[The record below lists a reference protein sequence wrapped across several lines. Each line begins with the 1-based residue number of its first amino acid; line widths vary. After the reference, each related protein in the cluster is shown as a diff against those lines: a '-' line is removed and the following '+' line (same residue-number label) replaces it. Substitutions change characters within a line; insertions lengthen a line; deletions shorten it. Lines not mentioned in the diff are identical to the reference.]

1 MIFKKRLIPGDEI
14 GVNGE
19 AENAEAVVSEAEEA
33 VEAAAAEPEA
43 VETEAVETEAEA
55 AVESFEAEAEAA
67 EAAAAET
74 VAAAEVAAEAEAETE
89 RIQVLEPAYAGMEGA
104 SRSPLRRRRKMS
116 YERKKGLYGYG
127 FIGIWIIGVLT
138 FFIRPLIGVFEF
150 AFCNININQQVGGY
164 TLSWNNFKWIKF
176 AFQTDPSFLRSM
188 VTSFL
193 SMFYS
198 VPGIVI
204 FSLTIAVILNQNFR
218 GRTFARA
225 VFFLPVIVTSGVVIS
240 IIQGDSMSTV
250 VLSGSKGG
258 SMVQAFGLSNF
269 LYSLNL
275 NADIVNFI
283 SNFTNQMFNF
293 AWKSGVQILLFIA
306 ALQTISPDLY
316 EASSIEG
323 ATGWEDFWK
332 ITIPMISPMILLAS
346 IYTIVDSFTDYSSST
361 MTYIT
366 DQVKNNGRIEYGSVL
381 AIIYSLLALL
391 VIGIVYVVIDR
402 MVFYSVD

>member
-1 MIFKKRLIPGDEI
+1 MTFKKKFTPNDDA

-19 AENAEAVVSEAEEA
+19 AEMLETAEAEAEEA
-33 VEAAAAEPEA
+33 VEAVEA
-43 VETEAVETEAEA
+43 V
-55 AVESFEAEAEAA
+55 EAEAA
-67 EAAAAET
+67 EAE
-74 VAAAEVAAEAEAETE
+74 AEAEAVEAAVAE
-89 RIQVLEPAYAGMEGA
+89 EDAEHIAVLEPAYAGMDGA
-104 SRSPLRRRRKMS
+104 SRSPLRKRRKMS

-127 FIGIWIIGVLT
+127 FIGVWIIGVLT

-150 AFCNININQQVGGY
+150 AFCTINVNQEVGGY
-164 TLSWNNFKWIKF
+164 TLSWNNFKWIKY
-176 AFQTDPSFLRSM
+176 AFDTDPSFLRSM

-204 FSLTIAVILNQNFR
+204 FSLTIAVILNQQFR

-225 VFFLPVIVTSGVVIS
+225 IFFLPVIVTSGVVIS
-240 IIQGDSMSTV
+240 IIQGDSMSSV

-275 NADIVNFI
+275 PADVVNFI

-306 ALQTISPDLY
+306 ALQTITPDLY

-332 ITIPMISPMILLAS
+332 ITIPMISPMILLSS

-366 DQVKNNGRIEYGSVL
+366 DQVKNKGWIEYGSVL
-381 AIIYSLLALL
+381 AIIYSLLALV
-391 VIGIVYVVIDR
+391 VIGIFYFIVDR
-402 MVFYSVD
+402 FVFYSVD

>member
-1 MIFKKRLIPGDEI
+1 MIFRKKFAPDDEI
-14 GVNGE
+14 GVNGVTE
-19 AENAEAVVSEAEEA
+19 KAEAAEEVSEAVEAVEAVEAEAPAEEVSEA
-33 VEAAAAEPEA
+33 VEAAE
-43 VETEAVETEAEA
+43 
-55 AVESFEAEAEAA
+55 
-67 EAAAAET
+67 
-74 VAAAEVAAEAEAETE
+74 AEAEAETE
-89 RIQVLEPAYAGMEGA
+89 RITVLEPAYAGMDGA
-104 SRSPLRRRRKMS
+104 SRSPLRRRGRRKMS

-127 FIGIWIIGVLT
+127 FIAIWIIGVLT

-150 AFCNININQQVGGY
+150 AFCDININQQVGGY
-164 TLSWNNFKWIKF
+164 TLSWNNFEWIKY

-204 FSLTIAVILNQNFR
+204 FSLTIAVILNGKFR

-240 IIQGDSMSTV
+240 IIQGDSMSAV
-250 VLSGSKGG
+250 ILSGSKGG

-275 NADIVNFI
+275 QADIVNFI

-323 ATGWEDFWK
+323 ATAWEDFWK

-366 DQVKNNGRIEYGSVL
+366 DQVKNKGRIEYGSVL
-381 AIIYSLLALL
+381 AIIYSLLALA
-391 VIGIVYVVIDR
+391 VIGIVYVIIDR
-402 MVFYSVD
+402 LVFYSVD

>member
-1 MIFKKRLIPGDEI
+1 MIFKKRLIPDDEI

-19 AENAEAVVSEAEEA
+19 AGNAEAVVSEAEEA
-33 VEAAAAEPEA
+33 AAAAEAEAEA
-43 VETEAVETEAEA
+43 VEETVA
-55 AVESFEAEAEAA
+55 AAEAEAA
-67 EAAAAET
+67 EAEAEIAEAEAVAAAET
-74 VAAAEVAAEAEAETE
+74 ETEAE
-89 RIQVLEPAYAGMEGA
+89 RVQVLEPAYAGMEGA
-104 SRSPLRRRRKMS
+104 SRSPLRRRHKMS

-164 TLSWNNFKWIKF
+164 TLSWNNYKWIKF

>member
-1 MIFKKRLIPGDEI
+1 MIFRKKFAPDDEI
-14 GVNGE
+14 GVNGVTE
-19 AENAEAVVSEAEEA
+19 KAEAAEEVSEAVEA
-33 VEAAAAEPEA
+33 VEAAEA
-43 VETEAVETEAEA
+43 VEAEAPAEEVSEAVE
-55 AVESFEAEAEAA
+55 AA
-67 EAAAAET
+67 E
-74 VAAAEVAAEAEAETE
+74 AEAEAETE
-89 RIQVLEPAYAGMEGA
+89 RITVLEPAYAGMDGA
-104 SRSPLRRRRKMS
+104 SRSPLRRRGRRKMS

-127 FIGIWIIGVLT
+127 FIAIWIIGVLT

-150 AFCNININQQVGGY
+150 AFCDININQQVGGY
-164 TLSWNNFKWIKF
+164 TLSWNNFEWIKY

-204 FSLTIAVILNQNFR
+204 FSLTIAVILNGKFR

-240 IIQGDSMSTV
+240 IIQGDSMSAV
-250 VLSGSKGG
+250 ILSGSKGG

-275 NADIVNFI
+275 QADIVNFI

-323 ATGWEDFWK
+323 ATAWEDFWK

-366 DQVKNNGRIEYGSVL
+366 DQVKNKGRIEYGSVL
-381 AIIYSLLALL
+381 AIIYSLLALA
-391 VIGIVYVVIDR
+391 VIGIVYVIIDR
-402 MVFYSVD
+402 LVFYSVD

>member
-1 MIFKKRLIPGDEI
+1 MIFGKIFAPNDDA

-19 AENAEAVVSEAEEA
+19 AEKIEA
-33 VEAAAAEPEA
+33 VEAEAAEAVEEIEA
-43 VETEAVETEAEA
+43 VETEAAEAVEEAET
-55 AVESFEAEAEAA
+55 VKAEAA
-67 EAAAAET
+67 EEVEAAVAE
-74 VAAAEVAAEAEAETE
+74 EEAEHIT
-89 RIQVLEPAYAGMEGA
+89 VLEPAYAGMDGA
-104 SRSPLRRRRKMS
+104 SRSPLRRKHKMS

-127 FIGIWIIGVLT
+127 FIAIWIVGVLT

-150 AFCNININQQVGGY
+150 AFCDININQQVGGY
-164 TLSWNNFKWIKF
+164 TLSWNNFEWIKY

-204 FSLTIAVILNQNFR
+204 FSLTIAVILNQKFH

-225 VFFLPVIVTSGVVIS
+225 IFFLPVIVTSGVVIS

-275 NADIVNFI
+275 PSDVVDFI

-323 ATGWEDFWK
+323 ATAWEDFWK

-366 DQVKNNGRIEYGSVL
+366 DQVKNKGRIEYGSVL
-381 AIIYSLLALL
+381 AIIYSLLALA
-391 VIGIVYVVIDR
+391 VIGIVYVIIDR
-402 MVFYSVD
+402 LVFYSVD

>member
-1 MIFKKRLIPGDEI
+1 MIFRKRFVPEDGA
-14 GVNGE
+14 GVNGGIDK
-19 AENAEAVVSEAEEA
+19 AEA
-33 VEAAAAEPEA
+33 VEAEA
-43 VETEAVETEAEA
+43 V
-55 AVESFEAEAEAA
+55 EAEAA
-67 EAAAAET
+67 EGAEAEAREAFSDRTVEAAET
-74 VAAAEVAAEAEAETE
+74 AEAAEAE
-89 RIQVLEPAYAGMEGA
+89 RITVLEPAYAGMEGA
-104 SRSPLRRRRKMS
+104 SRSPLRRKGRRKMS

-150 AFCNININQQVGGY
+150 AFCDININQQVGGY
-164 TLSWNNFKWIKF
+164 TLSWNNFEWIKY

-204 FSLTIAVILNQNFR
+204 FSLTIAVILNGKFH

-240 IIQGDSMSTV
+240 IIQGDSMSSV
-250 VLSGSKGG
+250 ILSGSKGG

-323 ATGWEDFWK
+323 ATAWEDFWK

-366 DQVKNNGRIEYGSVL
+366 DQVKNKGRIEYGSVL
-381 AIIYSLLALL
+381 AIIYSLLALA
-391 VIGIVYVVIDR
+391 VIGIVYVIIDR
-402 MVFYSVD
+402 LVFYSVD

>member
-204 FSLTIAVILNQNFR
+204 FSLTIAVILNFR

-283 SNFTNQMFNF
+283 SNFTNQMFNLPGSR
-293 AWKSGVQILLFIA
+293 ACR
-306 ALQTISPDLY
+306 Y
-316 EASSIEG
+316 CSS
-323 ATGWEDFWK
+323 
-332 ITIPMISPMILLAS
+332 
-346 IYTIVDSFTDYSSST
+346 
-361 MTYIT
+361 
-366 DQVKNNGRIEYGSVL
+366 
-381 AIIYSLLALL
+381 
-391 VIGIVYVVIDR
+391 
-402 MVFYSVD
+402 

>member
-1 MIFKKRLIPGDEI
+1 MIFRKRFAPDDEI

-19 AENAEAVVSEAEEA
+19 IEKLEAAEAEAAEEA
-33 VEAAAAEPEA
+33 VEAAET
-43 VETEAVETEAEA
+43 VEE
-55 AVESFEAEAEAA
+55 
-67 EAAAAET
+67 AAET
-74 VAAAEVAAEAEAETE
+74 VEEAVESVEEAAPAVAAAEAEAEEEAE
-89 RIQVLEPAYAGMEGA
+89 RITVLEPAYAGMEGA
-104 SRSPLRRRRKMS
+104 SRSPLRRGRRKMS

-127 FIGIWIIGVLT
+127 FIAIWIIGVLT

-150 AFCNININQQVGGY
+150 AFCDININQQVGGY
-164 TLSWNNFKWIKF
+164 TLSWNNFEWIKY

-204 FSLTIAVILNQNFR
+204 FSLTIAVILNGKFR

-240 IIQGDSMSTV
+240 IIQGDSMSAV

-275 NADIVNFI
+275 QADIVNFI

-323 ATGWEDFWK
+323 ATAWEDFWK

-366 DQVKNNGRIEYGSVL
+366 DQVKNKGRIEYGSVL
-381 AIIYSLLALL
+381 AIIYSLLALA
-391 VIGIVYVVIDR
+391 VIGIVYVIIDR
-402 MVFYSVD
+402 LVFYSVD

>member
-1 MIFKKRLIPGDEI
+1 MIFRKRFAPDDEI

-19 AENAEAVVSEAEEA
+19 IEKLEAAEAEAAEEA
-33 VEAAAAEPEA
+33 VEAAET
-43 VETEAVETEAEA
+43 VEE
-55 AVESFEAEAEAA
+55 
-67 EAAAAET
+67 AAET
-74 VAAAEVAAEAEAETE
+74 VEEAVESVEEAAPAIAAAEAEAEEEAE
-89 RIQVLEPAYAGMEGA
+89 RITVLEPAYAGMEGA
-104 SRSPLRRRRKMS
+104 SRSPLRRRGRHKMS

-127 FIGIWIIGVLT
+127 FIAIWIIGVLT

-150 AFCNININQQVGGY
+150 AFCDININQQVGGY
-164 TLSWNNFKWIKF
+164 TLSWNNFEWIKY

-204 FSLTIAVILNQNFR
+204 FSLTIAVILNGKFR

-275 NADIVNFI
+275 QADIVNFI

-323 ATGWEDFWK
+323 ATAWEDFWK

-366 DQVKNNGRIEYGSVL
+366 DQVKNKGRIEYGSVL
-381 AIIYSLLALL
+381 AIIYSLLALA
-391 VIGIVYVVIDR
+391 VIGIVYVIIDR
-402 MVFYSVD
+402 LVFYSVD

>member
-1 MIFKKRLIPGDEI
+1 MIFGKIFAPNDDA

-19 AENAEAVVSEAEEA
+19 AEKLDAV
-33 VEAAAAEPEA
+33 
-43 VETEAVETEAEA
+43 
-55 AVESFEAEAEAA
+55 EAEAA
-67 EAAAAET
+67 EAVEEIEAVESEAAEA
-74 VAAAEVAAEAEAETE
+74 VEELEAVEAAEAEAVEAEVEAVEAAVAEEEAEHIT
-89 RIQVLEPAYAGMEGA
+89 VLEPAYAGMEGA
-104 SRSPLRRRRKMS
+104 SRSPLRRKHKLS

-127 FIGIWIIGVLT
+127 FIAIWIVGVLT

-150 AFCNININQQVGGY
+150 AFCDININQQVGGY
-164 TLSWNNFKWIKF
+164 TLSWNNFEWIKY

-204 FSLTIAVILNQNFR
+204 FSLTIAVILNQKFY

-225 VFFLPVIVTSGVVIS
+225 IFFLPVIVTSGVVIS

-275 NADIVNFI
+275 PSDVVDFI

-323 ATGWEDFWK
+323 ATAWEDFWK

-366 DQVKNNGRIEYGSVL
+366 DQVKNKGRIEYGSVL
-381 AIIYSLLALL
+381 AIIYSLLALA
-391 VIGIVYVVIDR
+391 VIGIVYVIIDR
-402 MVFYSVD
+402 LVFYSVD

>member
-1 MIFKKRLIPGDEI
+1 MIFRKRFVPEDGA
-14 GVNGE
+14 GVNGGIDK
-19 AENAEAVVSEAEEA
+19 AG
-33 VEAAAAEPEA
+33 
-43 VETEAVETEAEA
+43 
-55 AVESFEAEAEAA
+55 AEAA
-67 EAAAAET
+67 EAVEAEAVEATEAAEG
-74 VAAAEVAAEAEAETE
+74 AEAEAREAFSDRTVEAAETAEAE
-89 RIQVLEPAYAGMEGA
+89 RITVLEPAYAGMEGA
-104 SRSPLRRRRKMS
+104 SRSPLRRKGRRKMS

-150 AFCNININQQVGGY
+150 AFCDININQQVGGY
-164 TLSWNNFKWIKF
+164 TLSWNNFEWIKY

-204 FSLTIAVILNQNFR
+204 FSLTIAVILNGKFH

-240 IIQGDSMSTV
+240 IIQGDSMSSV
-250 VLSGSKGG
+250 ILSGSKGG

-323 ATGWEDFWK
+323 ATAWEDFWK

-366 DQVKNNGRIEYGSVL
+366 DQVKNKGRIEYGSVL
-381 AIIYSLLALL
+381 AIIYSLLALA
-391 VIGIVYVVIDR
+391 VIGIVYVIIDR
-402 MVFYSVD
+402 LVFYSVD

>member
-1 MIFKKRLIPGDEI
+1 MIFNKRFAPDDEAA
-14 GVNGE
+14 VNGE
-19 AENAEAVVSEAEEA
+19 ARSAAEEAAEAVEEA
-33 VEAAAAEPEA
+33 VEAEVAEAEA
-43 VETEAVETEAEA
+43 VEAEA
-55 AVESFEAEAEAA
+55 AEEVVEAEAEAA
-67 EAAAAET
+67 AA
-74 VAAAEVAAEAEAETE
+74 VAEAEKET
-89 RIQVLEPAYAGMEGA
+89 ITVLEPAYAGMEGA
-104 SRSPLRRRRKMS
+104 SRSPLRRGRRKMS

-150 AFCNININQQVGGY
+150 AFCDININQQVGGY
-164 TLSWNNFKWIKF
+164 SLSWNDFHWIKY

-204 FSLTIAVILNQNFR
+204 FSLTIAVILNQQFH

-275 NADIVNFI
+275 QADIVNFI

-323 ATGWEDFWK
+323 ATAWEDFWK

-346 IYTIVDSFTDYSSST
+346 VYTIVDSFTDYSSST

-381 AIIYSLLALL
+381 AIIYSLLALA
-391 VIGIVYVVIDR
+391 VIGIVYVIIDR
-402 MVFYSVD
+402 LVFYSVD

>member
-1 MIFKKRLIPGDEI
+1 MIFRKKFAPDDEI
-14 GVNGE
+14 GVNGVTE
-19 AENAEAVVSEAEEA
+19 KAEAAEEVSEA
-33 VEAAAAEPEA
+33 VEA
-43 VETEAVETEAEA
+43 
-55 AVESFEAEAEAA
+55 AEAEAA
-67 EAAAAET
+67 EEVSEAVEAAE
-74 VAAAEVAAEAEAETE
+74 APAEEVSEAVEAVEAEAEAETE
-89 RIQVLEPAYAGMEGA
+89 RITVLEPAYAGMDGA
-104 SRSPLRRRRKMS
+104 SRSPLRRRGRRKMS

-127 FIGIWIIGVLT
+127 FIAIWIIGVLT

-150 AFCNININQQVGGY
+150 AFCDININQQVGGY
-164 TLSWNNFKWIKF
+164 TLSWNNFEWIKY

-204 FSLTIAVILNQNFR
+204 FSLTIAVILNGKFR

-250 VLSGSKGG
+250 ILSGSKGG

-275 NADIVNFI
+275 QADIVNFI

-323 ATGWEDFWK
+323 ATAWEDFWK

-346 IYTIVDSFTDYSSST
+346 VYTIVDSFTDYSSST

-366 DQVKNNGRIEYGSVL
+366 DQVKNKGRIEYGSVL
-381 AIIYSLLALL
+381 AIIYSLLALA
-391 VIGIVYVVIDR
+391 VIGIVYVIIDR
-402 MVFYSVD
+402 LVFYSVD

>member
-1 MIFKKRLIPGDEI
+1 MIFRKKFAPDDEI
-14 GVNGE
+14 GVNGVTE
-19 AENAEAVVSEAEEA
+19 KAEAAEEA
-33 VEAAAAEPEA
+33 SEVVEA
-43 VETEAVETEAEA
+43 
-55 AVESFEAEAEAA
+55 AEAEAA
-67 EAAAAET
+67 EEVSEAVEAVEAVEAEAPAEEVSEAVEAAE
-74 VAAAEVAAEAEAETE
+74 AEAEAETE
-89 RIQVLEPAYAGMEGA
+89 RITVLEPAYAGMDGA
-104 SRSPLRRRRKMS
+104 SRSPLRRRGRRKMS

-127 FIGIWIIGVLT
+127 FIAIWIIGVLT

-150 AFCNININQQVGGY
+150 AFCDININQQVGGY
-164 TLSWNNFKWIKF
+164 TLSWNNFEWIKY

-204 FSLTIAVILNQNFR
+204 FSLTIAVILNGKFR

-240 IIQGDSMSTV
+240 IIQGDSMSSV
-250 VLSGSKGG
+250 ILSGSKGG

-275 NADIVNFI
+275 QADIVNFI

-323 ATGWEDFWK
+323 ATAWEDFWK

-366 DQVKNNGRIEYGSVL
+366 DQVKNKGRIEYGSVL
-381 AIIYSLLALL
+381 AIIYSLLALA
-391 VIGIVYVVIDR
+391 VIGIVYVIIDR
-402 MVFYSVD
+402 LVFYSVD

>member
-1 MIFKKRLIPGDEI
+1 MSFTKKDTPQEEI
-14 GVNGE
+14 
-19 AENAEAVVSEAEEA
+19 EAVAQAEETAAEA
-33 VEAAAAEPEA
+33 VEAAAAEAEP
-43 VETEAVETEAEA
+43 VEA
-55 AVESFEAEAEAA
+55 APVEHI
-67 EAAAAET
+67 
-74 VAAAEVAAEAEAETE
+74 EV
-89 RIQVLEPAYAGMEGA
+89 VEPAYAGMAGA
-104 SRSPLRRRRKMS
+104 LNRPLRRKRRKLS

-127 FIGIWIIGVLT
+127 FIALWIIGALT
-138 FFIRPLIGVFEF
+138 FFVRPLIGVFEF
-150 AFCNININQQVGGY
+150 AFCNININQKVGGY
-164 TLSWNNFKWIKF
+164 TLSWNNFEWIKY
-176 AFQTDPSFLRSM
+176 AFQTDPSFLRGM

-204 FSLTIAVILNQNFR
+204 FSLTIAVILNQKFR

-240 IIQGDSMSTV
+240 IIEGDSMSSV
-250 VLSGSKGG
+250 VLSGAKGG

-275 NADIVNFI
+275 NEDIVGFI

-293 AWKSGVQILLFIA
+293 AWKSGVQLLLFIA
-306 ALQTISPDLY
+306 ALQTISTDLY

-323 ATGWEDFWK
+323 ATAWEDFWK

-366 DQVKNNGRIEYGSVL
+366 NQAKNNGKIEYSSVL
-381 AIIYSLLALL
+381 AIIYSLLALA
-391 VIGIVYVVIDR
+391 VIAIVYVIIDR
-402 MVFYSVD
+402 IVFYSVD

>member
-1 MIFKKRLIPGDEI
+1 MIFNENTPHD
-14 GVNGE
+14 
-19 AENAEAVVSEAEEA
+19 ENAEEMISEA
-33 VEAAAAEPEA
+33 VE
-43 VETEAVETEAEA
+43 ETEAVEASAEEAAAEAEEA
-55 AVESFEAEAEAA
+55 IAEAEAEAA
-67 EAAAAET
+67 ETEAE
-74 VAAAEVAAEAEAETE
+74 AEIIAAEAEAEAEEAAEGIT
-89 RIQVLEPAYAGMEGA
+89 VLEPAYAGMDGA
-104 SRSPLRRRRKMS
+104 SRSPLRRRHKLS

-127 FIGIWIIGVLT
+127 FIAIWLVGVLT

-150 AFCNININQQVGGY
+150 AFCDININQQVGGY
-164 TLSWNNFKWIKF
+164 TLSWNNFEWIKY

-204 FSLTIAVILNQNFR
+204 FSLTIAVILNQKFR

-250 VLSGSKGG
+250 ILSGSKGG

-275 NADIVNFI
+275 PSDVVNFI

-323 ATGWEDFWK
+323 ATAWEDFWK

-346 IYTIVDSFTDYSSST
+346 VYTIVDSFTDYSSST

-381 AIIYSLLALL
+381 AIIYSLLALA
-391 VIGIVYVVIDR
+391 VIGIVYVIIDR
-402 MVFYSVD
+402 LVFYSVD

>member
-1 MIFKKRLIPGDEI
+1 MIFRKRFAPDDEL

-19 AENAEAVVSEAEEA
+19 IEKLEAAEAEAAEEA
-33 VEAAAAEPEA
+33 VEAAET
-43 VETEAVETEAEA
+43 VEE
-55 AVESFEAEAEAA
+55 
-67 EAAAAET
+67 AAET
-74 VAAAEVAAEAEAETE
+74 VEEAVESVEEAAPAIAAAEAEAEEEVE
-89 RIQVLEPAYAGMEGA
+89 RITVLEPAYAGMEGA
-104 SRSPLRRRRKMS
+104 SRSPLRRGRRKMS

-127 FIGIWIIGVLT
+127 FIAIWIIGVLT

-150 AFCNININQQVGGY
+150 AFCDININQQVGGY
-164 TLSWNNFKWIKF
+164 TLSWNNFEWIKY

-204 FSLTIAVILNQNFR
+204 FSLTIAVILNGKFR

-275 NADIVNFI
+275 QADIVNFI

-323 ATGWEDFWK
+323 ATAWEDFWK

-366 DQVKNNGRIEYGSVL
+366 DQVKNKGRIEYGSVL
-381 AIIYSLLALL
+381 AIIYSLLALA
-391 VIGIVYVVIDR
+391 VIGIVYVIIDR
-402 MVFYSVD
+402 LVFYSVD